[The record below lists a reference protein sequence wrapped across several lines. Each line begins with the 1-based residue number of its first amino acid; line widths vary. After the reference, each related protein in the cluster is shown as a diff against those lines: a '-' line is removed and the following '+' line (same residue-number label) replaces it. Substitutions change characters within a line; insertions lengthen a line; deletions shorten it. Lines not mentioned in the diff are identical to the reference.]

1 MSLIEL
7 TEEEREILTET
18 LQGVLRNAEI
28 EFHRADS
35 LDSRKQ
41 LKHRC
46 EMLKSLLVKTSGH
59 PVAGAV

>member
-7 TEEEREILTET
+7 TEEEREVLTAT
-18 LQGVLRNAEI
+18 LQRTLTTAEI
-28 EFHRADS
+28 DFHRADS
-35 LDSRKQ
+35 IDSRKQ

-46 EMLKSLLVKTSGH
+46 EMLKALLVKSSGR